1 MYVTCKFMSMNSV
14 MCVHLYMCMCVCTYV
29 CVSTLG
35 YVSTSVGVSLS
46 VLLFEK
52 KEENIQ

>member
-1 MYVTCKFMSMNSV
+1 
-14 MCVHLYMCMCVCTYV
+14 MCVFVYMCMCVCAYV

-35 YVSTSVGVSLS
+35 YVSTSVGVS